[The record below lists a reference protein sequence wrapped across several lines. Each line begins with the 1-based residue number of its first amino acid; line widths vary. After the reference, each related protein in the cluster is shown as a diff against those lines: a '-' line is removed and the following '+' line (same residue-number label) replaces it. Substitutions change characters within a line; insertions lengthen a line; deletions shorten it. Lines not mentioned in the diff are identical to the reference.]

1 MTKAD
6 TRRDL
11 LLLAKY
17 KRSDDWPRMRKAFL
31 QIHPA
36 CYVCGERKKVVV
48 HHILPYY
55 LFPSLEN
62 DPTNFMTLCEGTM
75 NHHLMFGHLGSW
87 LSYNENAIKDAKEW
101 YHKIKDRP
109 RWK

>member
-11 LLLAKY
+11 LLLSQY
-17 KRSDDWPRMRKAFL
+17 KRSDDWPRMRKMFL
-31 QIHPA
+31 SVHPN
-36 CYVCGERKKVVV
+36 CFVCGERKKVVV
-48 HHILPYY
+48 HHILPYH

-62 DPTNFMTLCEGTM
+62 DPTNFMTLCDE
-75 NHHLMFGHLGSW
+75 HHLMFGHLNDFK
-87 LSYNENAIKDAKEW
+87 SYNENAIKDAKEW
-101 YHKIKDRP
+101 YDKIKDRP